1 MKTSKL
7 LQTVGV
13 ITANPHDSLST
24 VLAKLPSS
32 HSAAFIFDD
41 EKKYIG
47 VINPYYAV
55 IRTSH
60 PANAKVEHCL
70 FHAPRIKM
78 QFTSGK
84 IAELMMESK
93 IHYLP
98 VFDDQEKFIGM
109 VSARGLL
116 RTFESNPVFTT
127 PLHEMMKA
135 KRRQLVTVKEDDD
148 IGKALHI
155 FKETKLSKLVVINEF
170 GKLKGVLT
178 YYDLISFLIAPKKK
192 ERGSFAPDKATLLT
206 KKVKNF
212 QKSFILSL
220 NPEDYARDA
229 LHLIL
234 EKNIGSIVIVDHEN
248 RPVDIL
254 TTKDMMKLLIQEPSI
269 AKVDLT
275 MKNLSLKSTI
285 VTKNFFDMLRE
296 RLRYKKDISK
306 AKLLVKE
313 EKEGGLFKVVLSLFP
328 RKGHAKVVS
337 REGKDL
343 QDVFQNVKKE
353 E

>member
-7 LQTVGV
+7 LQTEGV
-13 ITANPHDSLST
+13 ITASPHDSLST

-32 HSAAFIFDD
+32 HSAAFIFD
-41 EKKYIG
+41 ENKKYMG
-47 VINPYYAV
+47 VINPFYSV

-60 PANAKVEHCL
+60 PSNAKVEHCL

-84 IAELMMESK
+84 IAGLMMESK
-93 IHYLP
+93 VHYLP
-98 VFDDQEKFIGM
+98 VFDDQERFVGM
-109 VSARGLL
+109 VSARGILK
-116 RTFESNPVFTT
+116 TFESNSVFTI
-127 PLHEMMKA
+127 KIKDISKNK
-135 KRRQLVTVKEDDD
+135 KRGLVTVKEDDD

-155 FKETKLSKLVVINEF
+155 FKDTKLSKLVVVNEY

-178 YYDLISFLIAPKKK
+178 YYDLITFLISPKKK
-192 ERGSFAPDKATLLT
+192 ERNTFVPDKATLLT
-206 KKVKNF
+206 KKVRNF
-212 QKSFILSL
+212 QKSFVLSL
-220 NPEDYARDA
+220 NPDDYARDA

-234 EKNIGSIVIVDHEN
+234 EKNIGSIVIVDSEN

-254 TTKDMMKLLIQEPSI
+254 TTKDMLKLLIQEPSI

-285 VTKNFFDMLRE
+285 VTKSFFDRLRE
-296 RLRYKKDISK
+296 RLRYKKDITK

-313 EKEGGLFKVVLSLFP
+313 EKEGGLFKVVLSLIP
-328 RKGHAKVVS
+328 RKGGPKVVA

-343 QDVFQNVKKE
+343 QDVLQNVKKE